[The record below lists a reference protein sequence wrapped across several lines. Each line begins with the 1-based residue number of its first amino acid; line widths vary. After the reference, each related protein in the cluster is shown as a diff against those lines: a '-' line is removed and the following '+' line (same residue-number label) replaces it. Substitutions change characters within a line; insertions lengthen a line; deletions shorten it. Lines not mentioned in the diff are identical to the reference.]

1 LAKRLTQPVRQITVT
16 HPLQDNCNN
25 NKSVEITTFFLKLKK
40 VKNGYNPKEKLIIH
54 IQHLLYYWQRS
65 HNLQLKM
72 QGQRSSEMEQQ
83 YEETAKW
90 IM

>member
-1 LAKRLTQPVRQITVT
+1 
-16 HPLQDNCNN
+16 
-25 NKSVEITTFFLKLKK
+25 